1 MSFSDIIENSAS
13 YNPGA
18 LKDRILRKMRART
31 RTLFVVLAFL
41 AYASLTANALPQTA
55 EPRLATLTIL
65 HWNDLHSQN
74 VPFKVVV
81 RDSIHKRDSVYY
93 VGGVA
98 TLFGY
103 INQLKDNRRD
113 VALLDAGD
121 DFQGTPISTMTKGRS
136 QIELLNI
143 IKPDAMTLGN
153 HEFDYGLKNL
163 EEDLSLAR
171 FPILNANIFD
181 ERNGRNFQKPYL
193 VKTIGDVKVGIIG
206 LIMPDLPILTMR
218 DNIKGLRILNDV
230 QVVRKYISELK
241 KQGVN
246 LIVVLSHIGVDAD
259 KALADSVR
267 SIDVI
272 IGGHSHTAL
281 FQPIKRNHTIICQA
295 GTRGRWLGD
304 LDLTV
309 DLAGDSVYRYNGKL
323 IETVVGNVPAD
334 SVAAAKVAE
343 LEGSIAGELNQ
354 VIGTLKVDWRTK
366 YNRESNIGDWA
377 ADVMR
382 EYAHTDIAFANSG
395 GFRKNLYAGS
405 ITVRDIWEI
414 FPFSNHFL
422 TFQVSSKMLRR
433 MIAWQVSRKVELM
446 EVSGIRY
453 KYNSSEPSGQRVV
466 SIKVNGE
473 PVDDSKMY
481 SIVTNEYVAGHLHD
495 FFGIPEKDITLTQL
509 EKIDHDVFVEAVK
522 KQKVISSR
530 VEGRIVD
537 TAKH

>member
-1 MSFSDIIENSAS
+1 MT
-13 YNPGA
+13 
-18 LKDRILRKMRART
+18 ART
-31 RTLFVVLAFL
+31 RTLFIALAFL
-41 AYASLTANALPQTA
+41 AYASFIGKALPQTA
-55 EPRLATLTIL
+55 RPRLTTLTIL

-81 RDSIHKRDSVYY
+81 RDSIHKRDSAYY

-98 TLFGY
+98 TLLGY
-103 INQLKDNRRD
+103 INQLRASRRNLA
-113 VALLDAGD
+113 VVDAGD
-121 DFQGTPISTMTKGRS
+121 DFQGTPISTITKGRS
-136 QIELLNI
+136 QIELLNT
-143 IKPDAMTLGN
+143 IKPDAMILGN

-181 ERNGRNFQKPYL
+181 ERSGKNFQDPYL
-193 VKTIGDVKVGIIG
+193 VKTFGDVKVGIIG

-218 DNIKGLRILNDV
+218 ENIKGLRILNDV
-230 QVVRKYISELK
+230 QVVRKYIAELK

-309 DLAGDSVYRYNGKL
+309 DLAGDSVYRYNGKI

-334 SVAAAKVAE
+334 SVAAAKATE
-343 LEGSIAGELNQ
+343 LESSIAGELNQ
-354 VIGTLKVDWRTK
+354 VIGTLKVDWWTK
-366 YNRESNIGDWA
+366 YNHESNIGDWA
-377 ADVMR
+377 ADAMR

-422 TFQVSSKMLRR
+422 TFQVPGKMLRR

-446 EVSGIRY
+446 EVSGMRY
-453 KYNSSEPSGQRVV
+453 KYNSSKPSGQRVV
-466 SIKVNGE
+466 SIEVSGE

-481 SIVTNEYVAGHLHD
+481 SIVTNEYVTGHLHD
-495 FFGIPEKDITLTQL
+495 FFGIPEKGITLTQL
-509 EKIDHDVFVEAVK
+509 AKVDHDVFVEAVK
-522 KQKVISSR
+522 KQKAISSR

-537 TAKH
+537 IAKQ

>member
-81 RDSIHKRDSVYY
+81 RDSITKRDSVYY

>member
-1 MSFSDIIENSAS
+1 MSFSDIIENSTL
-13 YNPGA
+13 YKPRA
-18 LKDRILRKMRART
+18 LKEGTLRRMRART
-31 RTLFVVLAFL
+31 RTLLVALAFL
-41 AYASLTANALPQTA
+41 AYASFTGKALPQTA

-81 RDSIHKRDSVYY
+81 RDSIKKRDSVYY

-98 TLFGY
+98 TLLGY

-121 DFQGTPISTMTKGRS
+121 DFQGTPISTITKGRS
-136 QIELLNI
+136 EIELLNI

-153 HEFDYGLKNL
+153 HEFDYGLNNL
-163 EEDLSLAR
+163 EDDLSLAH
-171 FPILNANIFD
+171 FPVLSANIFE
-181 ERNGRNFQKPYL
+181 ERTGKNFQKPYL
-193 VKTIGDVKVGIIG
+193 VKTFGDVKVGIIG
-206 LIMPDLPILTMR
+206 LIIPNLPILTMR
-218 DNIKGLRILNDV
+218 ENTKGLRILDEV
-230 QVVRKYISELK
+230 PVVRKYIAELK
-241 KQGVN
+241 NQGVN
-246 LIVVLSHIGVDAD
+246 LIVVLSHMGIDAD
-259 KALADSVR
+259 KALADSVQ

-272 IGGHSHTAL
+272 IGGHSHTTL
-281 FQPIKRNHTIICQA
+281 CRPIKRNHTIICQA

-323 IETVVGNVPAD
+323 IETVVDSVPAD

-343 LEGSIAGELNQ
+343 LESSIAGELNE
-354 VIGTLKVDWRTK
+354 VIGTLRVDWQTK
-366 YNRESNIGDWA
+366 YNHESNVGNWA

-382 EYAHTDIAFANSG
+382 EYAQTDIAFANSG

-414 FPFSNHFL
+414 FPFSNYFL
-422 TFQVSSKMLRR
+422 TFRVSGKMLRS
-433 MIAWQVSRKVELM
+433 MISWQVSRKVELM
-446 EVSGIRY
+446 EVSGVRY
-453 KYNSSEPSGQRVV
+453 KYNSSKPSGQRVV
-466 SIKVNGE
+466 SIEVNGE
-473 PVDDSKMY
+473 RIDGSKMY

-495 FFGIPEKDITLTQL
+495 FFGISEKGITLTQL
-509 EKIDHDVFVEAVK
+509 EKVDHDVFVEAVK
-522 KQKVISSR
+522 KQKAISSQ

-537 TAKH
+537 NAEQ

>member
-1 MSFSDIIENSAS
+1 M
-13 YNPGA
+13 
-18 LKDRILRKMRART
+18 LRKMRART
-31 RTLFVVLAFL
+31 GTSFVVLAFL

-55 EPRLATLTIL
+55 GPRLATLTIL

-74 VPFKVVV
+74 VPFKVVA
-81 RDSIHKRDSVYY
+81 RDSIKKRDSVYY
-93 VGGVA
+93 VGGA
-98 TLFGY
+98 ANLLGY

-113 VALLDAGD
+113 VVLLDAGD
-121 DFQGTPISTMTKGRS
+121 DFQGTPISTITKGRS

-163 EEDLSLAR
+163 EDDLHLAR

-181 ERNGRNFQKPYL
+181 ERNGKNFQEPYL
-193 VKTIGDVKVGIIG
+193 VKTFGDVKVGIIG

-218 DNIKGLRILNDV
+218 ENIKGLRILNDV
-230 QVVRKYISELK
+230 QVVRKYIAELK

-304 LDLTV
+304 LNLTV

-323 IETVVGNVPAD
+323 VETVVGNVPAD
-334 SVAAAKVAE
+334 SAAAAKVAE
-343 LEGSIAGELNQ
+343 LEGSIAGELNE

-366 YNRESNIGDWA
+366 YNHESNIGDWA

-382 EYAHTDIAFANSG
+382 EYAQTDIAFANSG

-422 TFQVSSKMLRR
+422 TFQVSGKVLRR

-446 EVSGIRY
+446 EVSGMRY
-453 KYNSSEPSGQRVV
+453 KYNSSEPSGRRAV
-466 SIKVNGE
+466 SIEVNGE
-473 PVDDSKMY
+473 PVDDGKMY

-495 FFGIPEKDITLTQL
+495 FFGIPEKNITPIQL

-537 TAKH
+537 IAKQ

>member
-1 MSFSDIIENSAS
+1 MSFSGIIENFTS
-13 YNPGA
+13 YNPGS
-18 LKDRILRKMRART
+18 LKERMLRKMRSRT
-31 RTLFVVLAFL
+31 RALFTALAL
-41 AYASLTANALPQTA
+41 LTYASLTGKALPQTA
-55 EPRLATLTIL
+55 GPRLATLTIL

-81 RDSIHKRDSVYY
+81 RDSIKKRDSAYY

-98 TLFGY
+98 TLLGY
-103 INQLKDNRRD
+103 INQLKDNRGD
-113 VALLDAGD
+113 VAVLDAGD
-121 DFQGTPISTMTKGRS
+121 DFQGTPISTITKGCS

-153 HEFDYGLKNL
+153 HEFDYGLTNL
-163 EEDLSLAR
+163 EEDLRLAR
-171 FPILNANIFD
+171 FPIVNANIFD
-181 ERNGRNFQKPYL
+181 ERSGRNFQKPYL
-193 VKTIGDVKVGIIG
+193 VRTFGGVKVGIIG

-218 DNIKGLRILNDV
+218 ENVKGLRILNDV
-230 QVVRKYISELK
+230 QVVRKYIVELK

-295 GTRGRWLGD
+295 GARGRWLGD

-323 IETVVGNVPAD
+323 IETVVGNVPPD
-334 SVAAAKVAE
+334 SVAAAKVGE
-343 LEGSIAGELNQ
+343 LESSIAGQLNQ
-354 VIGTLKVDWRTK
+354 VIGTLKADWRTK

-377 ADVMR
+377 ADAMR
-382 EYAHTDIAFANSG
+382 EYAHADIAFANSG

-414 FPFSNHFL
+414 FPFDNHFL
-422 TFQVSSKMLRR
+422 TFQVSGKMLRR
-433 MIAWQVSRKVELM
+433 MIAWQVNKKVELM
-446 EVSGIRY
+446 EASGIRY
-453 KYNSSEPSGQRVV
+453 RYNSSEPSGQRVV
-466 SIKVNGE
+466 SIEVNGE
-473 PVDDSKMY
+473 PVDDGKMY

-509 EKIDHDVFVEAVK
+509 EKIDHDVFVGAVK
-522 KQKVISSR
+522 KQKVISSQ

>member
-1 MSFSDIIENSAS
+1 MSFSGIIKNSTS
-13 YNPGA
+13 YNPRA
-18 LKDRILRKMRART
+18 LKERMLRKMRART
-31 RTLFVVLAFL
+31 RILLVALAFL
-41 AYASLTANALPQTA
+41 AYASFIGKALPQTA
-55 EPRLATLTIL
+55 RPRLATLTIL

-93 VGGVA
+93 VGGIA
-98 TLFGY
+98 ALLGY
-103 INQLKDNRRD
+103 INQLKDNRHD

-121 DFQGTPISTMTKGRS
+121 DFQGTPISTITKGRS

-171 FPILNANIFD
+171 FPVLSANIFD
-181 ERNGRNFQKPYL
+181 ERTGKNFQKPYL
-193 VKTIGDVKVGIIG
+193 VKTFGDVKVGIIG
-206 LIMPDLPILTMR
+206 LIIPDLPILTMR
-218 DNIKGLRILNDV
+218 NNIKGLRILNEV
-230 QVVRKYISELK
+230 QVVRKHIADLK

-272 IGGHSHTAL
+272 IGGHSHTAI

-304 LDLTV
+304 LSLTV
-309 DLAGDSVYRYNGKL
+309 DLAGDSVYQYNGKL

-343 LEGSIAGELNQ
+343 LESSIAGQLNQ
-354 VIGTLKVDWRTK
+354 VIGTLKVDWQTK
-366 YNRESNIGDWA
+366 YNHESNIGDWA
-377 ADVMR
+377 ADAMR
-382 EYAHTDIAFANSG
+382 ECAHTDIAFANSG

-405 ITVRDIWEI
+405 ITVREIWEI

-422 TFQVSSKMLRR
+422 TFQVSGKMLRR
-433 MIAWQVSRKVELM
+433 MIAWQVSTKVELM
-446 EVSGIRY
+446 EVSGMRY
-453 KYNSSEPSGQRVV
+453 NYNSSKPSGQRVV
-466 SIKVNGE
+466 SIEVNGE
-473 PVDDSKMY
+473 PVDDGKMY

-495 FFGIPEKDITLTQL
+495 FFGISEKGIALTQL
-509 EKIDHDVFVEAVK
+509 EKIDRDVFVEAVK

-537 TAKH
+537 IAKQ

>member
-81 RDSIHKRDSVYY
+81 RDSITKRDSVYY

-453 KYNSSEPSGQRVV
+453 KHNSSEPSGQRVV